1 MQKTIL
7 QVPLDKQLKNS
18 AEKIA
23 SEQGFSSLQ
32 EIVRVF
38 LTQLASKRVEISLQ
52 ESHNL
57 SDRNENR
64 YLRMTQD
71 FESGKNISS
80 AQDIDDLLK
89 KLNEN

>member
-1 MQKTIL
+1 MKKTIL
-7 QVPLDKQLKNS
+7 QVPLDKQLKNN

-52 ESHNL
+52 ESQKL
-57 SDRNENR
+57 SDRNESR
-64 YLRMTQD
+64 YLKLTQD
-71 FESGKNISS
+71 FESGQNISS
-80 AQDIDDLLK
+80 AQNVDDLLK